1 MVPELPVIELV
12 VMSVAVMFWL
22 PAVVSVAENVPRPE
36 INGIFPGSCAFASL
50 LVKCT
55 VPEYTVVVLF
65 EASIAVTVMVNEVP
79 DGIFAGA
86 TTKKCV
92 AAASTTPPP
101 VPPPPPAPQ
110 PFAVMALH
118 ASNANRQPLIV
129 FLWPPLMAD

>member
-1 MVPELPVIELV
+1 
-12 VMSVAVMFWL
+12 MSVAVMFWF

-36 INGIFPGSCAFASL
+36 SNGIFPGSCECASL

-55 VPEYTVVVLF
+55 VPEYIVVVLF
-65 EASIAVTVMVNEVP
+65 EASIAVTVMLNAVP

-92 AAASTTPPP
+92 VAAPPPPPP

-118 ASNANRQPLIV
+118 ATNANRQPLIV
-129 FLWPPLMAD
+129 FLWPRLMAD

>member
-12 VMSVAVMFWL
+12 VWSVAVMIWL

-55 VPEYTVVVLF
+55 VPEYIVVALF
-65 EASIAVTVMVNEVP
+65 EASNAVSVMVNEVP

-92 AAASTTPPP
+92 AAAPPPPPP

-110 PFAVMALH
+110 PFAVMTIH
-118 ASNANRQPLIV
+118 ATNASR
-129 FLWPPLMAD
+129 